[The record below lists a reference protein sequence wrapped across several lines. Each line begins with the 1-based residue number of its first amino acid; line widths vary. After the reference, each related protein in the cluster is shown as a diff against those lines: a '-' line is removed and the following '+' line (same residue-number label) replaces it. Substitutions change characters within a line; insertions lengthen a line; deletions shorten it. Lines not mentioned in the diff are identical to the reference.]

1 MAVTDAVGGGVESR
15 EYLGG
20 TTDFNAMLN
29 KLERLFNKSQ
39 EQNFLMQ
46 ELETKEG
53 IELKW
58 AQMRVNPK

>member
-1 MAVTDAVGGGVESR
+1 MAVTDAVGGGVEAR

-29 KLERLFNKSQ
+29 KLERLFNSSQ

-58 AQMRVNPK
+58 AQMRINPK